1 MSTKK
6 SIIED
11 KDCALIL
18 NSLLE
23 NSKISYRQLA
33 KKISLSTTTVIKKIE
48 QMEREGIIKKYC
60 THVDYNKLGFE
71 VQAAIMARVSKGK
84 LIEVEKKIAKHEN
97 VQSVYDVTGD
107 YDALIIAK
115 FRKRAELDAFLKEI
129 QKYDFIER
137 THSLLILNTLK
148 EECVKI

>member
-1 MSTKK
+1 MSAKK
-6 SIIED
+6 NITED

-23 NSKISYRQLA
+23 NSKMSYRQLA
-33 KKISLSTTTVIKKIE
+33 KKLNLSTTTVIKKIE
-48 QMEREGIIKKYC
+48 LLENEGIIKRYC
-60 THVDYNKLGFE
+60 AHVDYNKLGFE
-71 VQAAIMARVSKGK
+71 VQAAIMTRVSKGK

-97 VQSVYDVTGD
+97 VQAVYDITGD

-137 THSLLILNTLK
+137 THTLLILNTLK